1 MSLPFSW
8 SATIFA
14 HNEAATIVNC
24 LDSVLSQEAAH
35 SAQIFVLVNGSQD
48 TTESLVNEYSAV
60 HPNVTLVTLAIA
72 DKANAWNHYIHRL
85 SPDVPIHFFIDGD
98 MLVMPNSFAA
108 LYRVLSTSSE
118 ARAAGALPTTGR
130 DRTGWSTRMMVL
142 GRLPGGLYA
151 LKGDFVAEL
160 RERGVR
166 IPVGLIGEDFF
177 LSCLVKNQLT
187 TRGLVQPSPR
197 LIFAADAG
205 FAFRPLSLVRP
216 QDWLIYARRLVRYQ
230 VREHQLMMLL
240 HYLETQPHEGLPPDV
255 VMLYHR
261 SAQLPRYRWRG
272 RVTPFDMLAVRQI
285 RRAARKS

>member
-14 HNEAATIVNC
+14 HNEAATIVSC

-48 TTESLVNEYSAV
+48 ATESLVKDYSAA

-72 DKANAWNHYIHRL
+72 DKANAWNHYVHML

-98 MLVMPNSFAA
+98 MSVTPNSFAS
-108 LYRVLSTSSE
+108 LYSVLSTSAE
-118 ARAAGALPTTGR
+118 ARAAGAMPTTGR
-130 DRTGWSTRMMVL
+130 DRVGWSTRMMVL

-151 LKGDFVAEL
+151 LKGDFVSEL

-177 LSCLVKNQLT
+177 LSCLVKDQLT
-187 TRGLVQPSPR
+187 IRGLIQPSPR

-205 FAFRPLSLVRP
+205 FAFRPLSLVQP
-216 QDWLIYARRLVRYQ
+216 QDWFIYARRLVRYQ
-230 VREHQLMMLL
+230 VREYQLMMLL
-240 HYLETQPHEGLPPDV
+240 HYLETHSHEEIPPDV
-255 VMLYHR
+255 VTMYHR
-261 SAQLPRYRWRG
+261 SEQLPRYRWRG
-272 RVTPFDMLAVRQI
+272 RITPFDMLAVWQI
-285 RRAARKS
+285 RSAVRKS